1 MSERPEPVEGK
12 ILEPAKQVSP
22 LEGLSALGELV
33 DVARETF
40 LAHDVEST
48 KRERLRTYRKSPG
61 SRRLRTSSRRLS
73 VGSPA

>member
-12 ILEPAKQVSP
+12 ILQPAKQVSP
-22 LEGLSALGELV
+22 LERLSALSELV

-48 KRERLRTYRKSPG
+48 KRERLRTYRETEVARIKAAADE
-61 SRRLRTSSRRLS
+61 LR
-73 VGSPA
+73 GA